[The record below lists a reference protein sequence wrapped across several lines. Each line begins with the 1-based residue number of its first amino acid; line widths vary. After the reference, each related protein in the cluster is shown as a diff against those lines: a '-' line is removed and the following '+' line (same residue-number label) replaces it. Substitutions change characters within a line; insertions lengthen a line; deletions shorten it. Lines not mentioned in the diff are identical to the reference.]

1 MECRI
6 KGRIGRQTKPPVKDQ
21 EKGQEVGPDIDG
33 LIVNLKDTGEI
44 VQKPMPRWAISGLP
58 GSR

>member
-1 MECRI
+1 MEFRI

-21 EKGQEVGPDIDG
+21 EKAQEVGPDIDS

-44 VQKPMPRWAISGLP
+44 VQKPMPRWAISG
-58 GSR
+58 